1 MSLAVFDIFKV
12 VEKGV
17 EITPEVDHTSGTI
30 RCVVHLIASAVLVL
44 MDVLPAIPNPSS
56 APLSLA
62 LRKPLRSFSRM
73 PIIKGTKMIF
83 LLIYLSCMMLYI
95 FFYFILVLN
104 YKATHELSDN
114 SFNWT
119 PPVQ

>member
-1 MSLAVFDIFKV
+1 MSLAVFDISKV
-12 VEKGV
+12 VENGV

-62 LRKPLRSFSRM
+62 LQKPLHSFSRM
-73 PIIKGTKMIF
+73 LAINGINMI
-83 LLIYLSCMMLYI
+83 LGI
-95 FFYFILVLN
+95 
-104 YKATHELSDN
+104 
-114 SFNWT
+114 
-119 PPVQ
+119 